1 MTSATKVPGT
11 PCTAAGNMAW
21 VRARIALEGLSLEP
35 VHLDRAGA
43 LSWLVTHGWTAQD
56 AIDAVALTEKRI
68 RLIHGTG
75 WRLMGTR
82 RRNRFELIALWV
94 KP

>member
-1 MTSATKVPGT
+1 MTAATKIPGT

-21 VRARIALEGLSLEP
+21 VRARIALEGLNLEP
-35 VHLDRAGA
+35 EALDRAGA
-43 LSWLVTHGWTAQD
+43 LSWLVAHGWTAQD
-56 AIDAVALTEKRI
+56 AIDAVALTEERI
-68 RLIHGTG
+68 RLIQGTG

-82 RRNRFELIALWV
+82 RRDRFELVTPGV